1 MKALFYKDGKHLKV
15 EFDGEWNALSMF
27 IETDG
32 EWSEIR
38 KHIEL
43 NKKDGCAGN
52 TSSITHISGSK
63 YCVFCTLGLGLSSVE
78 IDQKQLLKIFDAWDE
93 FNRDRKKKSFI
104 IEV

>member
-1 MKALFYKDGKHLKV
+1 MKALFYKDGNHLKV

-27 IETDG
+27 IETDC

-43 NKKDGCAGN
+43 NTDGCAGN
-52 TSSITHISGSK
+52 TSSITRISGNK
-63 YCVFCTLGLGLSSVE
+63 YCVSCTLGLGLSSVE